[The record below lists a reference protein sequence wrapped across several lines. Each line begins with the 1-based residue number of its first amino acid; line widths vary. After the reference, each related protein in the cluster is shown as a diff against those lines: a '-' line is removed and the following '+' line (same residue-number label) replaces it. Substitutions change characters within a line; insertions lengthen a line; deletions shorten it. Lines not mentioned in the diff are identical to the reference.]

1 MDNIVLINNSKTNLL
16 EFDLSVEGLNPMD
29 INAKFVIRAN
39 NMEFAFECVNVGK
52 NKWEVRLPELP
63 ILERTA
69 YPFHFSV
76 DADGYHFEPLKGTVN
91 VVGSAQVYA
100 TAPKNAKIAPPK
112 SATTIVEDADF
123 EEEEEV
129 KLPPVPKTRAGEKPI
144 AQIAE
149 ELMASNAKKPAKVA
163 PPKPKKSAIKESA
176 ITPYTPP
183 ESLLPKID
191 VEPRQTKPIKGEKDD
206 VVLSILQEAGFSTK
220 TKPKKS
226 RFSIND

>member
-1 MDNIVLINNSKTNLL
+1 MDNVVLINNSKTNLL
-16 EFDLSVEGLNPMD
+16 EFDLSVEGLNPKD

-39 NMEFAFECVNVGK
+39 NMEFAFECVNVSK

-112 SATTIVEDADF
+112 SSTTIVEDAEL
-123 EEEEEV
+123 EEEEEI
-129 KLPPVPKTRAGEKPI
+129 KPPPVPKTRAGEKPI

-149 ELMASNAKKPAKVA
+149 EMMASNKKKPVKVA
-163 PPKPKKSAIKESA
+163 PPKAKKPTIKESV
-176 ITPYTPP
+176 ITPYVPP
-183 ESLLPKID
+183 TSLLPKLE
-191 VEPRQTKPIKGEKDD
+191 VEPRPKKSEKGEKDD
-206 VVLSILQEAGFSTK
+206 AVLAILEEAGFR
-220 TKPKKS
+220 PKKS
-226 RFSIND
+226 KSRYFD